1 MTTLAYVRSACRL
14 TIAATAI
21 VDATLDG
28 WIADALRFHSV
39 QFPRRARVD
48 LACTAGTQEYA
59 LPEDIAG
66 ATGGDIYRV
75 LEVGLVQAGEAHP
88 LQLVTPLSP
97 RMFGGGRYCAV
108 VTADIEDTDNE
119 FAILVAELVATGDV
133 LQVTVACSWPIPTV
147 GSDDDVVLVPAGH
160 LEALIAF
167 VEFRVHWALET
178 DEAINLGNV
187 SILLSQLGT
196 EARMAWRRYKEIVER
211 LEAVAPTSSG
221 RVVWGRIGL

>member
-1 MTTLAYVRSACRL
+1 MRCASTPCSFRGGRAW
-14 TIAATAI
+14 IWTARP
-21 VDATLDG
+21 A
-28 WIADALRFHSV
+28 
-39 QFPRRARVD
+39 RRNM
-48 LACTAGTQEYA
+48 L

-75 LEVGLVQAGEAHP
+75 LEVGLIQAGETHP
-88 LQLVTPLSP
+88 LQMVTPLSP

-108 VTADIEDTDNE
+108 ATADIEDTSGE
-119 FAILVAELVATGDV
+119 FAILVAEPVATGDV

-147 GSDDDVVLVPAGH
+147 GSDADVVLVPAGH

-211 LEAVAPTSSG
+211 LEAVAPTPSG